1 MMQAF
6 RASAKSGAIESLQD
20 LRQPLDALIGV
31 RVAGL

>member
-6 RASAKSGAIESLQD
+6 PSVGQSGAIESLQD